1 MLLMIL
7 ALAEVFYVIG
17 VDELLSIIDEEDM
30 TRGFKLL
37 SLDFLERPLAL
48 VVWFSMDLD
57 LFFTCSEII

>member
-1 MLLMIL
+1 MIL

-17 VDELLSIIDEEDM
+17 VDELLSIIDEDDM

-37 SLDFLERPLAL
+37 SLDLLERPLAL

-57 LFFTCSEII
+57 LIFTCSEII